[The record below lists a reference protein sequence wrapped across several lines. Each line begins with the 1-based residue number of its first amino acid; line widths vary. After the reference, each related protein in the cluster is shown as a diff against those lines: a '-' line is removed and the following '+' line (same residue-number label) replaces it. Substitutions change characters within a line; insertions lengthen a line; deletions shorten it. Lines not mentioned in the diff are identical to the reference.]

1 MPTYTIL
8 EGRDP
13 LLMVDLRP
21 GESIVAESNAM
32 VMNDGGASVEGKLQ
46 GGVISS
52 LARRIFS
59 DESLFQQVIST
70 KPGREAQVFLAPP
83 LPGDIELVDVGER
96 QFYMNSGC
104 YMASDSTVGTSQR
117 LNSSVLGSFFG
128 GTGGFIVMRSEGE
141 GRLAMCGFG
150 QIIRV
155 DVHPGEEVV
164 VDNGHVVAWQT
175 SLDYRVSTA
184 SAKRGLFGRMISTAM
199 SGEFLVTKFSGEG
212 HLYISSR
219 NQPAF
224 EEYMKAITGGKK

>member
-1 MPTYTIL
+1 MPVFKVL
-8 EGRDP
+8 DGRDP
-13 LLMVDLRP
+13 LLSVDLQP

-46 GGVISS
+46 GGVLSS

-59 DESLFQQVIST
+59 EESLFQQVITT
-70 KPGREAQVFLAPP
+70 KNGRDAQVFLAPP
-83 LPGDIELVDVGER
+83 LPGDIELVDIGER
-96 QFYMNSGC
+96 QFYLNSGC

-141 GRLAMCGFG
+141 GKLAMCAFG
-150 QIIRV
+150 QILRI
-155 DVHPGEEVV
+155 DVKPGEEVV

-175 SLDYRVSTA
+175 TLDFRVSTA
-184 SAKRGLFGRMISTAM
+184 SSKRGLFGRMISTAM

-212 HLYISSR
+212 HVYISSR

-224 EEYMKAITGGKK
+224 EEYMKAITGVKK